1 MSWKT
6 INPQE
11 VSVPVLHS
19 YLQSVVAPRPIALA
33 STIDKAGKVNL
44 SPFSFFNIFS
54 TNPPIVIF
62 SPSRRVR
69 DNTTKHSLENVL
81 EVPEVVINIVNY
93 SIVEQVSLASTEYE
107 KGVNE
112 FVKAGLTQEPSS
124 LVKPPRVA
132 EAPAAL
138 ECIVKQVIPLGT
150 QGGAGNLVICEV
162 VLVHLKEEIFDEDG
176 KINPFKADLVAR
188 LGGDWYCRTQGDALF
203 EIPKPLQTKGI
214 GIDAIPEHIR
224 NSDVLTGNNL
234 GRLGNIERLP
244 TAAEI
249 AEFRQNPSI
258 QIMLQQ
264 FENQPVEL
272 KNELHTLAQKYL
284 EKKEVMTA
292 WKMLLSV

>member
-93 SIVEQVSLASTEYE
+93 SIVEQTSLASTEYE
-107 KGVNE
+107 KGINE
-112 FVKAGLTQEPSS
+112 FVKAGLTEEPSS

-150 QGGAGNLVICEV
+150 QGGAGNLVVCEV

-234 GRLGNIERLP
+234 GRLGNVERLP
-244 TAAEI
+244 SEAEI
-249 AEFRQNPSI
+249 EEFRQTSLF
-258 QIMLQQ
+258 QIILEK
-264 FENQPVEL
+264 FENQPIEL
-272 KNELHTLAQKYL
+272 KNELDTLAQKYL
-284 EKKEVMTA
+284 EKKEVITA
-292 WKMLLSV
+292 WKILLSV

>member
-1 MSWKT
+1 MAWKT

-11 VSVPVLHS
+11 VSVPTLHS
-19 YLQSVVAPRPIALA
+19 YLQSVIAPRPIAFA
-33 STIDKAGKVNL
+33 STIDKAGNVNL

-81 EVPEVVINIVNY
+81 EVPEVVINIVDY
-93 SIVEQVSLASTEYE
+93 KMVEQASLASTEYE

-112 FVKAGLTQEPSS
+112 FVKAGLTQEPST

-138 ECIVKQVIPLGT
+138 ECKVQQVIPLGT
-150 QGGAGNLVICEV
+150 QGGAGNLVVCEV
-162 VLVHLKEEIFDEDG
+162 LLVHLKEGIFDEDG

-188 LGGDWYCRTQGDALF
+188 MGGDWYCRAQGESIF

-214 GIDAIPEHIR
+214 GIDNIPAAIRES
-224 NSDVLTGNNL
+224 NLLTGNNL
-234 GRLGNIERLP
+234 GRLANVERLP
-244 TAAEI
+244 STEEI
-249 AEFRQNPSI
+249 EEFRKNPTLQNI
-258 QIMLQQ
+258 LQNL
-264 FENQPVEL
+264 ENQPLALE
-272 KNELHTLAQKYL
+272 KELHLLAQVYL
-284 EKKEVMTA
+284 EKKEIMNA
-292 WKMLLSV
+292 WKVLLM

>member
-1 MSWKT
+1 MAWKT
-6 INPQE
+6 VNPQE

-33 STIDKAGKVNL
+33 STIDKAGNVNL

-93 SIVEQVSLASTEYE
+93 KMVEQVSLASTEYE

-112 FVKAGLTQEPSS
+112 FIKAGLTQEPSS

-150 QGGAGNLVICEV
+150 QGGAGNLVVCEV
-162 VLVHLKEEIFDEDG
+162 ILVHLKEEIFDTDG

-188 LGGDWYCRTQGDALF
+188 LGGDWYCRTQGEALF

-224 NSDVLTGNNL
+224 NSNTLTGNNL
-234 GRLGNIERLP
+234 GRLGNVERLP
-244 TAAEI
+244 TEAEVE
-249 AEFRQNPSI
+249 EFRQTPLFQLILENI
-258 QIMLQQ
+258 
-264 FENQPVEL
+264 ENQSIEPI
-272 KNELHTLAQKYL
+272 NALHLLAQVYL

-292 WKMLLSV
+292 WKILLSV